1 MTEQRCGWRRLSD
14 NIGARRDDTGG
25 YVANRRNIEQAMSQE
40 QDVIVSAEIEPV
52 PDHGTH
58 AAAAMQNLG
67 FRVLHIGTTV
77 SVEGPRA
84 LWESEF
90 KVRFE
95 PAEATLIREVGQ
107 KARFLRANSESIHLP
122 KQLDGL
128 VSDVV
133 FVEPPEF
140 YAGGPSV

>member
-1 MTEQRCGWRRLSD
+1 
-14 NIGARRDDTGG
+14 
-25 YVANRRNIEQAMSQE
+25 MSQE

-52 PDHGTH
+52 PDQGTH

-95 PAEATLIREVGQ
+95 PAEATVIREVGQ

-122 KQLDGL
+122 EQLDGL
-128 VSDVV
+128 VRDVM

-140 YAGGPSV
+140 YASGPSL

>member
-1 MTEQRCGWRRLSD
+1 
-14 NIGARRDDTGG
+14 
-25 YVANRRNIEQAMSQE
+25 MSQE

-52 PDHGTH
+52 PDLGAH

-67 FRVLHIGTTV
+67 FRVLHIGVTV
-77 SVEGPRA
+77 SVEGPKA

-95 PAEATLIREVGQ
+95 PAEATTVREAGQ
-107 KARFLRANSESIHLP
+107 MVRFLRANSEAIHLP

-128 VSDVV
+128 VRDVM

-140 YAGGPSV
+140 YASDPSV